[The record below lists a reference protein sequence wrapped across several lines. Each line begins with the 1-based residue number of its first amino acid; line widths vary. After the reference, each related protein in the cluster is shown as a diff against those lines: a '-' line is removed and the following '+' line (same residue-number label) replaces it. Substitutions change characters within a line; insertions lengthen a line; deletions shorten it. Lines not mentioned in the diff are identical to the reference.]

1 MKRHI
6 ITPNGKYTY
15 TFVPIFEGVKRIDKH
30 QAKEN
35 LFLFKEIVDKY
46 NLKFLLAFGT
56 LLGAVREHDFIDHDE
71 DIDLIMMKSDMD
83 KFLSLLFEFRK
94 YGFEVIRYERRGFL
108 SLMRKGEYIDFYF
121 YEPYPENKDL
131 MYCCQDIFPKK
142 LLEDTAPI
150 TFLGRNFNAPRDYK
164 KMMEISY
171 GKDWMT
177 PVEKF
182 DFKLSKYERLKQ
194 WLKQYIKVMLPV
206 SFVERKQMEAD
217 KPFITKYIKRIQQL
231 G

>member
-15 TFVPIFEGVKRIDKH
+15 TIVPIFEGAKRIDKH

-35 LFLFKEIVDKY
+35 LFLFKEIMDKHK
-46 NLKFLLAFGT
+46 LKFLLAFGT

-71 DIDLIMMKSDMD
+71 DIDLIMMKSDLD

-94 YGFEVIRYERRGFL
+94 YGFEVIRYEPRGFL

-121 YEPYPENKDL
+121 YESYPENPAL
-131 MYCCQDIFPKK
+131 MYCCQDIFPKE
-142 LLEDTAPI
+142 LLKNTAPI
-150 TFLGRNFNAPRDYK
+150 IFLGKEFNAPVDYK

-171 GKDWMT
+171 GKDWTT

-182 DFKLSKYERLKQ
+182 DFKISKHERFIQ
-194 WLKQYIKVMLPV
+194 WLKQYIKAILPV
-206 SFVERKQMEAD
+206 SFVERRQRKAD
-217 KPFITKYIKRIQQL
+217 KPFLTKYIKRIQQL
-231 G
+231 S

>member
-1 MKRHI
+1 MRLTI
-6 ITPNGKYTY
+6 NTPLGNYKYK
-15 TFVPIFEGVKRIDKH
+15 FVPIFEGAKRIDKR

-35 LFLFKEIVDKY
+35 LFLFKDIVDKHG
-46 NLKFLLAFGT
+46 LKFLLAFGT

-71 DIDLIMMKSDMD
+71 DIDLIIMKSDMD

-121 YEPYPENKDL
+121 YEPYPEDADL
-131 MYCCQDIFPKK
+131 VYCCQDIFPKS

-150 TFLGRNFNAPRDYK
+150 TFLGREFNAPRDYK

-171 GKDWMT
+171 GKEWMT

-182 DFKLSKYERLKQ
+182 DFHLSKSERFKQ
-194 WLKQYIKVMLPV
+194 WLKQYIKAMLPV
-206 SFVERKQMEAD
+206 SFVEKRQKRAD
-217 KPFITKYIKRIQQL
+217 KPFLAKYIKRIKQL

>member
-1 MKRHI
+1 MRLKI
-6 ITPNGKYTY
+6 KTPVGTYKYKY
-15 TFVPIFEGVKRIDKH
+15 VPIFEGSKRIDKH

-35 LFLFKEIVDKY
+35 LFLFQDIMIKHHQ
-46 NLKFLLAFGT
+46 KFLLAFGT

-71 DIDLIMMKSDMD
+71 DIDLIVMKTDMD
-83 KFLSLLFEFRK
+83 KFLSLLFELRK

-108 SLMRKGEYIDFYF
+108 SLMRKGEYIDLYF
-121 YEPYPENKDL
+121 YQPYPGNIDL
-131 MYCCQDIFPKK
+131 MYCCQDIFPRN

-150 TFLGRNFNAPRDYK
+150 TFLGRSFDAPREYQ

-171 GKDWMT
+171 GKNWMT

-182 DFKLSKYERLKQ
+182 NFKLSKQERFKQ
-194 WLKQYIKVMLPV
+194 WLKQYIKAMLPV
-206 SFVERKQMEAD
+206 SFVEKKQEEAD
-217 KPFITKYIKRIQQL
+217 KPFLEKYIKRIHQI

>member
-15 TFVPIFEGVKRIDKH
+15 TFVPIFEGVKKIDKH

-35 LFLFKEIVDKY
+35 LFLFKKIMDKHK
-46 NLKFLLAFGT
+46 LKFLLAFGT

-71 DIDLIMMKSDMD
+71 DIDLIMKKSDMD

-121 YEPYPENKDL
+121 YEPYPEDTDL
-131 MYCCQDIFPKK
+131 MYCCHAIFPKK
-142 LLEDTAPI
+142 LLEETAPI
-150 TFLGRNFNAPRDYK
+150 TFLGKDFNAPRDYR

-177 PVEKF
+177 PIEKF
-182 DFKLSKYERLKQ
+182 DFKLSMCERFKQ
-194 WLKQYIKVMLPV
+194 WLKQYIKAMLPV
-206 SFVERKQMEAD
+206 SFVEKRQREAD
-217 KPFITKYIKRIQQL
+217 KPFLTKYIKRIQQL

>member
-15 TFVPIFEGVKRIDKH
+15 TFVPIYEGAKKIDKY
-30 QAKEN
+30 QAKED
-35 LFLFKEIVDKY
+35 LFLFQDIMDKHH
-46 NLKFLLAFGT
+46 LKFLLAFGT
-56 LLGAVREHDFIDHDE
+56 LLGAVREHDFIEHDE
-71 DIDLIMMKSDMD
+71 DIDLIVMKSDMD

-121 YEPYPENKDL
+121 YESYPENSAL

-142 LLEDTAPI
+142 LLEDTI
-150 TFLGRNFNAPRDYK
+150 SISFLGRNFYAPRDYK

-171 GKDWMT
+171 GNDWMT

-182 DFKLSKYERLKQ
+182 DFKLSKQERFKQ
-194 WLKQYIKVMLPV
+194 WLKQYIKAILPV
-206 SFVERKQMEAD
+206 SFVERRQRKAD
-217 KPFITKYIKRIQQL
+217 KPFLTKYIKRIQQL
-231 G
+231 S

>member
-6 ITPNGKYTY
+6 ITSNGKYTY
-15 TFVPIFEGVKRIDKH
+15 TFVPIFEGAKRIDKH

-35 LFLFKEIVDKY
+35 LFLFQDIMDKY
-46 NLKFLLAFGT
+46 HLKFLLAFGT
-56 LLGAVREHDFIDHDE
+56 LLGAVREHDFINHDE

-121 YEPYPENKDL
+121 YEPYPENTDL
-131 MYCCQDIFPKK
+131 MYCCQDIFPRN
-142 LLEDTAPI
+142 LLEDTTPI
-150 TFLGRNFNAPRDYK
+150 TFLGRSFNAPREYK

-171 GKDWMT
+171 GKNWMT

-182 DFKLSKYERLKQ
+182 NFKLSKQERFKQ

-206 SFVERKQMEAD
+206 SFVERKQREAD

-231 G
+231 D

>member
-6 ITPNGKYTY
+6 ITSNGKYTY
-15 TFVPIFEGVKRIDKH
+15 TFVPIFEGAKRIDKH

-35 LFLFKEIVDKY
+35 LFLFQDIMDKY
-46 NLKFLLAFGT
+46 HLKFLLAFGT
-56 LLGAVREHDFIDHDE
+56 LLGAVREHDFINHDE

-121 YEPYPENKDL
+121 YEPYPENTDL
-131 MYCCQDIFPKK
+131 MYCCQDIFPRN

-150 TFLGRNFNAPRDYK
+150 TFLGRSFNAPREYK
-164 KMMEISY
+164 KMIEISY
-171 GKDWMT
+171 GKNWMT

-182 DFKLSKYERLKQ
+182 NFKLSKQERFKQ

-206 SFVERKQMEAD
+206 SFVERKQREAD

-231 G
+231 D

>member
-1 MKRHI
+1 MRLTI
-6 ITPNGKYTY
+6 NTPLGTYKYK
-15 TFVPIFEGVKRIDKH
+15 FVPIFEGAKRIDKK

-35 LFLFKEIVDKY
+35 LFLFKDIMDKHG
-46 NLKFLLAFGT
+46 LKFLLAFGT

-71 DIDLIMMKSDMD
+71 DIDLIIMKSDMD
-83 KFLSLLFEFRK
+83 RFLSLLFEFRK

-121 YEPYPENKDL
+121 YEPYPENTDL

-182 DFKLSKYERLKQ
+182 NFHLSKSERLKQ
-194 WLKQYIKVMLPV
+194 WLKQYIKVLLPV
-206 SFVERKQMEAD
+206 SSVEKRQRKAD
-217 KPFITKYIKRIQQL
+217 KPFLTTYIKRIQQL
-231 G
+231 S

>member
-6 ITPNGKYTY
+6 ITSNGKYTY
-15 TFVPIFEGVKRIDKH
+15 TFVPIFEGAKRIDKH

-35 LFLFKEIVDKY
+35 LFLFKEIMDKY

-56 LLGAVREHDFIDHDE
+56 LLGAVREHDFINHDE

-94 YGFEVIRYERRGFL
+94 YGFKVIRYERRGFL

-121 YEPYPENKDL
+121 YEPYPENTDL
-131 MYCCQDIFPKK
+131 MYCCQDIFPRN

-150 TFLGRNFNAPRDYK
+150 TFLGRSFNAPREYK

-171 GKDWMT
+171 GKNWMT

-182 DFKLSKYERLKQ
+182 NFKLSKQERFKQ

-206 SFVERKQMEAD
+206 SFVERKQREAD